1 MTKKI
6 WWSLPALVPI
16 GLPVFSVISCSS
28 QSTWASS
35 EAGEFFFLPFK
46 EALIEQASKTPPYA
60 PNAAETLKSNLWQKF
75 LYNKTTKMGLRNLDV
90 RSEGMFFILDYE
102 LEVPVGS
109 IWEYTNSN
117 LSELP
122 NSREI
127 LKGTVKALAQSNGV

>member
-46 EALIEQASKTPPYA
+46 QALIEQASKTPPYA
-60 PNAAETLKSNLWQKF
+60 PNACL
-75 LYNKTTKMGLRNLDV
+75 LYTSDAAD
-90 RSEGMFFILDYE
+90 DY
-102 LEVPVGS
+102 L
-109 IWEYTNSN
+109 
-117 LSELP
+117 
-122 NSREI
+122 
-127 LKGTVKALAQSNGV
+127 TV